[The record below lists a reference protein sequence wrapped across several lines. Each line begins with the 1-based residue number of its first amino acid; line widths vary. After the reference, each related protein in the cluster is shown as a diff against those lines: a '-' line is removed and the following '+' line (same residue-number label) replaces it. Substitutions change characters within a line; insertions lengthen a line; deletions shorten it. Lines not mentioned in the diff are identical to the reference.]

1 MLTFDHTCSRFLLD
15 GIAIGPGVTAQQLAN
30 SLPAEVEP
38 MPNNP
43 AWSFIRVDDRPV
55 NAFVTF
61 LDGKVHSGYF
71 WIDVPGSGWED
82 YERTEQERRARHE
95 HLMNEIFGSVRFEDH
110 AICIELVRDPRS
122 GLEQINFE
130 VR

>member
-1 MLTFDHTCSRFLLD
+1 MLKFDHTRSCFLLD
-15 GIAIGPGVTAQQLAN
+15 GIAIGAGVTAPQLAA

-38 MPNNP
+38 KPDDP

-71 WIDVPGSGWED
+71 WIDVPSGGWED
-82 YERTEQERRARHE
+82 YERAEQERRARHE
-95 HLMNEIFGSVRFEDH
+95 RLMDEIFGSVRFEDD
-110 AICIELVRDPRS
+110 AICVELVRDPRS